1 MTTLTHLLEPLIG
14 QRFIVAD
21 REGIVIEVMDDPPS
35 LILQGDSAQ
44 SAIQTDHL
52 GRPQSMTHSTWAQS
66 LYGASGNALH
76 PDLQRQIEPEL
87 ARAIH
92 DRLTQNN

>member
-1 MTTLTHLLEPLIG
+1 MTTLTNLLEPLIG
-14 QRFIVAD
+14 QRFTVAN
-21 REGIVIEVMDDPPS
+21 REGIVIEVMDDPPT
-35 LILQGDSAQ
+35 LILQGDS
-44 SAIQTDHL
+44 SHGAIQTDHL

-66 LYGASGNALH
+66 LYGTSGSTLH

-92 DRLTQNN
+92 ERLTQNS